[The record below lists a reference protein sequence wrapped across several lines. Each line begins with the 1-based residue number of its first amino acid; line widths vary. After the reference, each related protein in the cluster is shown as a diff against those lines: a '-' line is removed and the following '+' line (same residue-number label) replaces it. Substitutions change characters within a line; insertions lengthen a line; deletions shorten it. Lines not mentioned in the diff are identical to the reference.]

1 MIQTGTGR
9 ETKQEVI
16 LSRPVTGKEIV
27 DALEIIAQESKGTQK
42 VFKIY
47 AGNRNDETSLEQVG
61 LSSECPEKNV
71 DVRVGARTLDQKYVG
86 TEETYTVLGVGT
98 TRAPPGQA
106 VQCYAPGQFL
116 IDTELTR
123 VAQGLNLILNRLR

>member
-47 AGNRNDETSLEQVG
+47 A
-61 LSSECPEKNV
+61 
-71 DVRVGARTLDQKYVG
+71 
-86 TEETYTVLGVGT
+86 
-98 TRAPPGQA
+98 
-106 VQCYAPGQFL
+106 
-116 IDTELTR
+116 
-123 VAQGLNLILNRLR
+123 ILNCFK